1 MIRGAATA
9 VSRLVLRVFYRRVEA
24 SGLERIPASGPTILV
39 LNHPNGL
46 MDPLLLLC
54 LSPRPVAFLAKSPL
68 FTMPFVSLFVKAFDS
83 IPVYRPQD
91 ADADV
96 RRNRETFAKARDL
109 LKRGGVLALFPEGVS
124 HDEPRLMPL
133 KSGAARIALGAA
145 SEGPVTV
152 VPAGLTYEARDLF
165 RSGALLCVAEPFTVE
180 PIALDE
186 KGEPPRTAV
195 KALTA
200 RLRVALEEATLQ
212 ADDAATLDLAAF
224 AESLLPQDTAAESLG
239 ARVAARRVLLAR
251 AALLREEAPERLGTF
266 VARLDRF
273 RHLLVA
279 ARLSP
284 ETLDAGTARAEL
296 AASTFA
302 ALLVALFL
310 APPALLGLL
319 AHAPAYNLVGPLSKR
334 LARGDTDIVATIK
347 VLGAFL
353 FFPLTWL
360 AFGTAAGLVWGLPLG
375 LLVGLALPLLGYL
388 ALLLLER
395 WGAAS
400 TALRALALSLFRRRA
415 FTRLVV
421 ERDALAR
428 ELVALDGERIEAEP
442 IPSLSAVPPKYTS
455 TS

>member
-1 MIRGAATA
+1 MIRAAATA
-9 VSRLVLRVFYRRVEA
+9 VSRLVLRVFYRRLEA
-24 SGLERIPASGPTILV
+24 AGLERIPASGPTILV

-54 LSPRPVAFLAKSPL
+54 LSPRPVSFLAKSPL

-96 RRNRETFAKARDL
+96 RRNRETFAKARAL

-165 RSGALLCVAEPFTVE
+165 RSGALLRLAKPFAVQ
-180 PIALDE
+180 PIPLDE
-186 KGEPPRTAV
+186 RGEPPRTAV
-195 KALTA
+195 KALTE
-200 RLRVALEEATLQ
+200 RLRVALEGATLQ

-224 AESLLPQDTAAESLG
+224 AESLLPRGAESLQE
-239 ARVAARRVLLAR
+239 RVAVRKLLLER
-251 AALLREEAPERLGTF
+251 ATLLRERAPDRLAAL
-266 VARLDRF
+266 VARLERF
-273 RHLLVA
+273 RAVLSS

-284 ETLDAGTARAEL
+284 DTLDSGASRAEL
-296 AASTFA
+296 AASAVA
-302 ALLVALFL
+302 AILVALFL

-319 AHAPAYNLVGPLSKR
+319 AHAPAYRLVGPLARR
-334 LARGDTDIVATIK
+334 LSHGNTDIVATIK

-353 FFPLTWL
+353 FFPLTWIGL
-360 AFGTAAGLVWGLPLG
+360 GTAAGLAWGLPLG
-375 LLVGLALPLLGYL
+375 LLAGLALPLLGYL

-395 WGAAS
+395 WEATAA
-400 TALRALALSLFRRRA
+400 ALRALGLSLLRRRA
-415 FTRLVV
+415 FVRLVA
-421 ERDALAR
+421 ERDALLADMS
-428 ELVALDGERIEAEP
+428 ALDALVPGAERR
-442 IPSLSAVPPKYTS
+442 T
-455 TS
+455 

>member
-68 FTMPFVSLFVKAFDS
+68 FSMPFVSLFVKAFDS

-96 RRNRETFAKARDL
+96 RRNRETFAAARAL
-109 LKRGGVLALFPEGVS
+109 LKRGGVLALFPEGIS

-165 RSGALLCVAEPFTVE
+165 RSEALLRVAEPFTVE
-180 PIALDE
+180 PIPLDE

-195 KALTA
+195 KALTD
-200 RLRVALEEATLQ
+200 RVRTALEGATLQ
-212 ADDAATLDLAAF
+212 ADDREALALASF
-224 AESLLPQDTAAESLG
+224 AEALLPGGGEAEGLD
-239 ARVAARRVLLAR
+239 ARLARRQLLLEGAG
-251 AALLREEAPERLGTF
+251 LLRESQPGRLAALS
-266 VARLDRF
+266 ARLRRF
-273 RHLLVA
+273 SRVLEA
-279 ARLSP
+279 AGLSP
-284 ETLDAGTARAEL
+284 GDLDAGAARAEL

-319 AHAPAYNLVGPLSKR
+319 AHAPAYDLIGPLARR
-334 LARGDTDIVATIK
+334 LSRGDADMVATIK
-347 VLGAFL
+347 VLGAFV
-353 FFPLTWL
+353 FFPLTWIAL
-360 AFGTAAGLVWGLPLG
+360 GAAAGLAWSLPLG
-375 LLVGLALPLLGYL
+375 LLVGLGLPVCGTL

-395 WGAAS
+395 WEATSA
-400 TALRALALSLFRRRA
+400 ALRALGLSLFRRRA
-415 FTRLVV
+415 FARLLR
-421 ERDALAR
+421 ERASLA
-428 ELVALDGERIEAEP
+428 AEME
-442 IPSLSAVPPKYTS
+442 SLGASSRV
-455 TS
+455 

>member
-1 MIRGAATA
+1 MIRSAATF
-9 VSRLVLRVFYRRVEA
+9 VSRLVLRVFYRRIEA
-24 SGLERIPASGPTILV
+24 SGLARIPASGPTILV

-68 FTMPFVSLFVKAFDS
+68 FSMPFVSLFVKAFDS

-91 ADADV
+91 PDADV

-109 LKRGGVLALFPEGVS
+109 LRRGGVLALFPEGVS

-165 RSGALLCVAEPFTVE
+165 RSAALLRVAEPFTVE
-180 PIALDE
+180 PIPLDE

-195 KALTA
+195 KALTG

-212 ADDAATLDLAAF
+212 ADDQATLDLAA
-224 AESLLPQDTAAESLG
+224 AAESLFAPGGEAELDARFALRRLLLERG
-239 ARVAARRVLLAR
+239 ARLRASHPERHEAISARIERFARVLSTSGLTPA
-251 AALLREEAPERLGTF
+251 
-266 VARLDRF
+266 D
-273 RHLLVA
+273 
-279 ARLSP
+279 
-284 ETLDAGTARAEL
+284 LDAGTVRAEL
-296 AASTFA
+296 AASALA
-302 ALLVALFL
+302 ALLVAFFL
-310 APPALLGLL
+310 APPALVGLA
-319 AHAPAYNLVGPLSKR
+319 AHAPAYNLIGPLARR
-334 LARGDTDIVATIK
+334 LSRGDTDIVATIK

-360 AFGTAAGLVWGLPLG
+360 ALGTAAGLAWGLPLG
-375 LLVGLALPLLGYL
+375 LLVGFALPLCGTL

-395 WGAAS
+395 WERTLA
-400 TALRALALSLFRRRA
+400 ALRVLGLSLFRRS
-415 FTRLVV
+415 T
-421 ERDALAR
+421 LAR
-428 ELVALDGERIEAEP
+428 LRTERAAIVAEMQALDTLLETAE
-442 IPSLSAVPPKYTS
+442 
-455 TS
+455 

>member
-1 MIRGAATA
+1 MIRTLATA
-9 VSRLVLRVFYRRVEA
+9 VSRLVLRVFYRNVEA
-24 SGLERIPASGPTILV
+24 AGLDRVPAAGPTILV

-54 LSPRPVAFLAKSPL
+54 LSPRPVSFLAKSPL

-96 RRNRETFAKARDL
+96 RRNRETFAKAREM

-145 SEGPVTV
+145 AEGAVTV

-165 RSGALLCVAEPFTVE
+165 RSSALLHVAEPFTVE
-180 PIALDE
+180 PIPLDE
-186 KGEPPRTAV
+186 RGEPPRTAV
-195 KALTA
+195 KALTE
-200 RLRVALEEATLQ
+200 RLRVALEGATLQ

-224 AESLLPQDTAAESLG
+224 AESLLPADDGSLE
-239 ARVAARRVLLAR
+239 ARVAVRRLLLER
-251 AALLREEAPERLGTF
+251 AALLRDRAPERLAAL

-273 RHLLVA
+273 RAILSS
-279 ARLSP
+279 ARLAPSA
-284 ETLDAGTARAEL
+284 LDSGASRAEL
-296 AASTFA
+296 AASSLA
-302 ALLVALFL
+302 ALLVGLFL

-319 AHAPAYNLVGPLSKR
+319 AHTPAYNLVGPLAKR
-334 LARGDTDIVATIK
+334 LSRGNTDIVATIK

-353 FFPLTWL
+353 FFPLTWIAL
-360 AFGTAAGLVWGLPLG
+360 GTAAGLAWGLPLG
-375 LLVGLALPLLGYL
+375 LLTGLALPVLGYL

-395 WGAAS
+395 WEATVA
-400 TALRALALSLFRRRA
+400 ALRALGLALVRRPALARLRA
-415 FTRLVV
+415 
-421 ERDALAR
+421 ERDALVA
-428 ELVALDGERIEAEP
+428 EMAALDAECR
-442 IPSLSAVPPKYTS
+442 V
-455 TS
+455 

>member
-1 MIRGAATA
+1 MIRALATG
-9 VSRLVLRVFYRRVEA
+9 VSRLVLRVFYRNVEA
-24 SGLERIPASGPTILV
+24 AGLDRVPAAGPTILV

-54 LSPRPVAFLAKSPL
+54 LSPRPVSFLAKSPL

-96 RRNRETFAKARDL
+96 RRNRETFAKAREM

-145 SEGPVTV
+145 AEGAVTV

-165 RSGALLCVAEPFTVE
+165 RSSALLHVAEPFTVE
-180 PIALDE
+180 PIPLDE

-195 KALTA
+195 KALTE
-200 RLRVALEEATLQ
+200 RLREALEGATLQ
-212 ADDAATLDLAAF
+212 ADDAATLELAAF
-224 AESLLPQDTAAESLG
+224 AESLLPGGDGSLE
-239 ARVAARRVLLAR
+239 ARVAVRRLLLER
-251 AALLREEAPERLGTF
+251 AALLRDRAPERLASLL
-266 VARLDRF
+266 ARLERF
-273 RHLLVA
+273 RAVLSS

-284 ETLDAGTARAEL
+284 AALDSGASRAEL
-296 AASTFA
+296 AASTLA

-319 AHAPAYNLVGPLSKR
+319 AHAPAYNLVGPLAKR
-334 LARGDTDIVATIK
+334 LSRGNTDIVATIK

-353 FFPLTWL
+353 FFPLTWIAL
-360 AFGTAAGLVWGLPLG
+360 GTAAGLAWGLPLG
-375 LLVGLALPLLGYL
+375 LLTGLALPVLGYL

-395 WGAAS
+395 WEATVAAVR
-400 TALRALALSLFRRRA
+400 ALGLALVRRPALARLRA
-415 FTRLVV
+415 
-421 ERDALAR
+421 ERDAL
-428 ELVALDGERIEAEP
+428 VAEMATLDADCR
-442 IPSLSAVPPKYTS
+442 V
-455 TS
+455 

>member
-1 MIRGAATA
+1 MIRAAATA
-9 VSRLVLRVFYRRVEA
+9 LSRLVLRVFYRRIEA
-24 SGLERIPASGPTILV
+24 AGLDRIPPSGPTILV

-54 LSPRPVAFLAKSPL
+54 LSPRPVSFLAKSPL
-68 FTMPFVSLFVKAFDS
+68 FAMPFVSLFVKAFDS

-91 ADADV
+91 PDADV

-145 SEGPVTV
+145 AEGPVTV

-165 RSGALLCVAEPFTVE
+165 RSGALLHVAEPFAVE
-180 PIALDE
+180 PIPLDE

-195 KALTA
+195 KALTE
-200 RLRVALEEATLQ
+200 RLRAALEGATLQ
-212 ADDAATLDLAAF
+212 ADDAATLDRAAF
-224 AESLLPQDTAAESLG
+224 AESLLPAGEEEETLE
-239 ARVAARRVLLAR
+239 ARVATRRLLLER
-251 AALLREEAPERLGTF
+251 ASRLGERAPGRLADL

-273 RHLLVA
+273 RATLRA
-279 ARLSP
+279 AGLAP
-284 ETLDAGTARAEL
+284 GTLDPATARAEL
-296 AASTFA
+296 AASALA

-319 AHAPAYNLVGPLSKR
+319 AHAPAYNLVGPLATR
-334 LARGDTDIVATIK
+334 LSRGNTDVVATIK

-353 FFPLTWL
+353 FFPLTWIAL
-360 AFGTAAGLVWGLPLG
+360 GTAAGLAWGLPLG
-375 LLVGLALPLLGYL
+375 LLVALALPVLGYL

-395 WGAAS
+395 WEATTA
-400 TALRALALSLFRRRA
+400 ALRALGLSLLRRGSFA
-415 FTRLVV
+415 RLAA
-421 ERDALAR
+421 ERDALLAEMR
-428 ELVALDGERIEAEP
+428 ALEA
-442 IPSLSAVPPKYTS
+442 LLGSAE
-455 TS
+455 